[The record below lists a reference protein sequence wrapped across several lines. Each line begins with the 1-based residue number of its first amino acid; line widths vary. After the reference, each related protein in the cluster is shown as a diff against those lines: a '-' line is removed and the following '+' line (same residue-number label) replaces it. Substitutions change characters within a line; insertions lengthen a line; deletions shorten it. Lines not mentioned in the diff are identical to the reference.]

1 MTMGRLFKQSLAVV
15 KQNRVLSLFSLAEPF
30 IVTFIFF
37 EQLQQCRK
45 LIVEGH
51 LFF

>member
-1 MTMGRLFKQSLAVV
+1 MTMGWLFKQSLAVV
-15 KQNRVLSLFSLAEPF
+15 KQNRFLSLFSLAEPF

-51 LFF
+51 LFY

>member
-1 MTMGRLFKQSLAVV
+1 MTTGRLFKQSLAVV

-37 EQLQQCRK
+37 EQLQEHRK

-51 LFF
+51 LFY